1 MIRYVKG
8 VICIKKKI
16 LTIIVSLFILFLLT
30 VNAFAAEKSIT
41 KDFPKIYSE
50 SEYNEV
56 IKDISDD
63 PLYDAQKKRNSE
75 KIPYRQYI
83 ISEIDFAH
91 SADEDLMR
99 LFSDNDCE
107 YEWIIPYDGNCCTE
121 VSRKDGKWYAYCY
134 SSPAVEDAAPLYI
147 DIAEFAEKHIDKAS
161 DDFDMVCIVIPL
173 KWAGFL
179 CRNGDKLT
187 VIPYTAPDFLDV
199 KNGQEYSL
207 DAIRIPL
214 KAELDE
220 KYSEYIEAGDVILYG
235 VPGQFASRAD
245 SSADEETGAKAQ
257 AVQIAEQKTV
267 SEKKNADKKLYIAA
281 AAAVAVCAILST
293 VGVVTRKNKRKK

>member
-1 MIRYVKG
+1 MRYGKG
-8 VICIKKKI
+8 GIFIKKKI
-16 LTIIVSLFILFLLT
+16 LTIIVFLFVLFLLT

-50 SEYNEV
+50 QEYNEV
-56 IKDISDD
+56 IKDISDN

-83 ISEIDFAH
+83 ISQIDFAH
-91 SADEDLMR
+91 SSDKDLMQ
-99 LFSDNDCE
+99 LFSDNGCE
-107 YEWIIPYDGNCCTE
+107 YEWIIPYEGNCCTE

-134 SSPAVEDAAPLYI
+134 SSPAVEDASPLYI

-161 DDFDMVCIVIPL
+161 DDFDMVCIIIPL

-179 CRNGDKLT
+179 CRNGEKLT
-187 VIPYTAPDFLDV
+187 VIPYTAPDFSDV

-207 DAIRIPL
+207 DDIRIPL

-220 KYSEYIEAGDVILYG
+220 KYSKYIESGEVILYG

-245 SSADEETGAKAQ
+245 GDTENTEEKAP

-267 SEKKNADKKLYIAA
+267 PEKKHADKKLYIAA
-281 AAAVAVCAILST
+281 AAAIAVCAVLST
-293 VGVVTRKNKRKK
+293 VGVVIRNKRKK

>member
-1 MIRYVKG
+1 MRYGKG
-8 VICIKKKI
+8 GIFIKKKI
-16 LTIIVSLFILFLLT
+16 LTLIVFLFVLFLLT

-50 SEYNEV
+50 QEYNEV

-63 PLYDAQKKRNSE
+63 PLYDAQKKHNSE

-83 ISEIDFAH
+83 ISQIDFAH
-91 SADEDLMR
+91 SSDKDLMQ

-107 YEWIIPYDGNCCTE
+107 YEWIIPYEGNCCTE

-134 SSPAVEDAAPLYI
+134 SSPAVEDASPLYI

-179 CRNGDKLT
+179 CRNGEKLT
-187 VIPYTAPDFLDV
+187 VIPYTAPDFSDV
-199 KNGQEYSL
+199 KNGHEYSL
-207 DAIRIPL
+207 DDIRIPL

-220 KYSEYIEAGDVILYG
+220 KYSKYIESGEVILYG
-235 VPGQFASRAD
+235 APGQFASRAD
-245 SSADEETGAKAQ
+245 GDTENTEEKAP

-267 SEKKNADKKLYIAA
+267 PGKKHADKKLYIAA
-281 AAAVAVCAILST
+281 AAAVAVCAVLST
-293 VGVVTRKNKRKK
+293 VGVVIRNKRKK

>member
-1 MIRYVKG
+1 MRYGKG
-8 VICIKKKI
+8 GIFIKKKI
-16 LTIIVSLFILFLLT
+16 LILIVSLFVLFLLT

-50 SEYNEV
+50 QEYNEV

-63 PLYDAQKKRNSE
+63 PLYDAQKKHNSE

-83 ISEIDFAH
+83 ISQIDFAH
-91 SADEDLMR
+91 SSDKDLMQ

-107 YEWIIPYDGNCCTE
+107 YEWIIPYEGNCCTE

-134 SSPAVEDAAPLYI
+134 SSPAVEDASPLYI

-179 CRNGDKLT
+179 CRNGEKLT

-207 DAIRIPL
+207 DDIRIPL
-214 KAELDE
+214 KAEVNE
-220 KYSEYIEAGDVILYG
+220 EYSKYIATGKVHYAGVTEQ
-235 VPGQFASRAD
+235 PESRAD
-245 SSADEETGAKAQ
+245 GDTENTEAKAP

-267 SEKKNADKKLYIAA
+267 PGKKHADKKLYIAA
-281 AAAVAVCAILST
+281 AAAVAVCAVLST
-293 VGVVTRKNKRKK
+293 AGVVIRKNKRKK

>member
-1 MIRYVKG
+1 MRYGKG
-8 VICIKKKI
+8 GIFIKKKI
-16 LTIIVSLFILFLLT
+16 LILIVSLFVLFLLT

-50 SEYNEV
+50 QEYNEV

-63 PLYDAQKKRNSE
+63 PLYDAQKKHNSE

-83 ISEIDFAH
+83 ISQMDFAH
-91 SADEDLMR
+91 SSDKDLMQ

-107 YEWIIPYDGNCCTE
+107 YEWIIPYEGNCCTE

-134 SSPAVEDAAPLYI
+134 SSPAVEDASPLYI

-179 CRNGDKLT
+179 CRNGEKLT
-187 VIPYTAPDFLDV
+187 VIPYTAPDFSDV
-199 KNGQEYSL
+199 KNGHEYSL
-207 DAIRIPL
+207 DDIRIPL

-220 KYSEYIEAGDVILYG
+220 KYSKYIESGEVILYG
-235 VPGQFASRAD
+235 APGQFASRAD
-245 SSADEETGAKAQ
+245 GDTENTEEKAS

-267 SEKKNADKKLYIAA
+267 PGKKLADKKLYIAA
-281 AAAVAVCAILST
+281 AAAVAVCAVLST
-293 VGVVTRKNKRKK
+293 VGVVIKNKRKK

>member
-63 PLYDAQKKRNSE
+63 PLYDAQKKRNSN

-83 ISEIDFAH
+83 ISQRDFAY
-91 SADEDLMR
+91 SSDKDLMQ

-107 YEWIIPYDGNCCTE
+107 YEWIIPYDGNCCTK
-121 VSRKDGKWYAYCY
+121 VSRENGKWYAYTY
-134 SSPAVEDAAPLYI
+134 TSPAVEDAAPLYI

-179 CRNGDKLT
+179 CINGDKLT
-187 VIPYTAPDFLDV
+187 VIPYTAPDIADV
-199 KNGQEYSL
+199 KNGHEYSL
-207 DAIRIPL
+207 DDIRVPL
-214 KAELDE
+214 KAEVNE
-220 KYSEYIEAGDVILYG
+220 EYSKYIATGKVHYAGVTEQ
-235 VPGQFASRAD
+235 PE
-245 SSADEETGAKAQ
+245 SSADGNTENTEAKAQ

>member
-1 MIRYVKG
+1 MRYGKG
-8 VICIKKKI
+8 GIFIKKKI
-16 LTIIVSLFILFLLT
+16 LTIIVFLFVLFLLT

-50 SEYNEV
+50 QEYNEV
-56 IKDISDD
+56 IKDISGD
-63 PLYDAQKKRNSE
+63 PLYDAQKKHNSN

-83 ISEIDFAH
+83 ISQRDFAH
-91 SADEDLMR
+91 SSDKDLMQ

-107 YEWIIPYDGNCCTE
+107 YEWIIPYVGNCCTE

-134 SSPAVEDAAPLYI
+134 SSPAVEDASPLYI

-179 CRNGDKLT
+179 CRNGEKLT
-187 VIPYTAPDFLDV
+187 VIPYTAPDFSDV
-199 KNGQEYSL
+199 KNGHEYSL
-207 DAIRIPL
+207 DDIRIPL

-220 KYSEYIEAGDVILYG
+220 KYSKYIESGEVILYG
-235 VPGQFASRAD
+235 APGQFASRAD
-245 SSADEETGAKAQ
+245 GDTENTEEKAS

-267 SEKKNADKKLYIAA
+267 PGKKLADKKLYIAA
-281 AAAVAVCAILST
+281 AAAVAVCAVLST
-293 VGVVTRKNKRKK
+293 VGVVIRNKRKK